1 MLSNT
6 KIIQEVLKENSILF
20 KHMISDIKFDAKYSN
35 LRKYKTIVIIGMGGS
50 ILGTKAIYSFL
61 KYKIKK
67 KTYFSRQPR

>member
-35 LRKYKTIVIIGMGGS
+35 LKKYKTIVIIGMGGS
-50 ILGTKAIYSFL
+50 ILRNKGYLLIL
-61 KYKIKK
+61 K
-67 KTYFSRQPR
+67 T